1 MNNYWEHVNPREF
14 LQSANEGYNK
24 PVRQLYRALLN
35 QLSINRMLEVGC
47 GPGVDY
53 VGAVSSRPAIDYTG
67 VDMTQ
72 NMVDYCTS
80 QYPGGKF
87 IQGDIHKLPFQDGSF
102 ELVYCK
108 DVLNHLQDWGRGFSE
123 LHRVSSK
130 YVLVNFFY
138 GLSSTTFRGVE
149 HHDGFLNHW
158 VDWNEVM
165 TQIFAFMPV
174 AINVYPLDCNPNEE
188 TMILIQKK

>member
-1 MNNYWEHVNPREF
+1 MNNYWEHVNPKDF

-24 PVRQLYRALLN
+24 PVRQLYRALLA
-35 QLSINRMLEVGC
+35 QLNIHGMLEVGC

-53 VGAVSSRPAIDYTG
+53 IGAVNSRPGIAYTG

-72 NMVDYCTS
+72 NMVDYCAK

-87 IQGDIHKLPFQDGSF
+87 IQGDIHRLPFQDGAF

-108 DVLNHLQDWGRGFSE
+108 DVLNHLEDWGKGFSE
-123 LHRVSSK
+123 LYRVSAK

-138 GLSSTTFRGVE
+138 GLGSTTFKGVE
-149 HHDGFLNHW
+149 RHDGFLNHW